1 MIDTADMLEIL
12 DYAHPSP
19 LWAAIVEGLEKVAVQ
34 AELYGWK
41 ADQTENAV
49 KTAHDAITDAA
60 GVISRPCCECDKLT
74 TDHAICDRCRR
85 ELL

>member
-19 LWAAIVEGLEKVAVQ
+19 LWAAIVEGLEKVAVR

-49 KTAHDAITDAA
+49 TAAYDAITGCFND
-60 GVISRPCCECDKLT
+60 RLCCACHLP
-74 TDHAICDRCRR
+74 TDSNVICDRCRR